1 MKLDE
6 CSLKGSESLLQSAV
20 ENVLRNALKYTKPE
34 TTVEVALEAQN
45 GNARIVV
52 RDHGGGVPDEQLKN
66 LFRPFYRVGEARDRG
81 SGGTGLG
88 LAITEQA
95 VHAHNGQV
103 AARNVN
109 GGLEVEI
116 KLPLNGGHQ

>member
-1 MKLDE
+1 M
-6 CSLKGSESLLQSAV
+6 QSAV

-34 TTVEVALEAQN
+34 TTVEVALEATN

-52 RDHGGGVPDEQLKN
+52 RDQGGGVPEEQLKN

-95 VHAHNGQV
+95 VHAHDGSV